1 MKFQIH
7 RKSHR
12 ISSSQFTT
20 TTTATGLP
28 NVDQDPAER
37 KRSLAPRDVRTRL
50 SVAEGRP
57 SVHQMHHAR
66 RERLGSHPSPLA
78 RQYKN
83 STPVS
88 PTSDISDIDETRG
101 RSSTFSSGQHS
112 DNEGRQPVLALKR
125 VESEPTGSLKPVTE
139 NGEVKRRADSLPQN
153 QFGMSN
159 MTVELEADDV
169 TTIPEEIL
177 TEAASSETEL
187 EVSTPHA
194 LQPPKNSL
202 SHSLH
207 RLNVSLLNHYVVP
220 SNNYS
225 IEEYQQNK
233 ISLFDQVVEWD
244 FPIFELEKVA
254 GDHILS
260 QVSQYLD

>member
-7 RKSHR
+7 HKSHR

-78 RQYKN
+78 RLYKN
-83 STPVS
+83 SSPVS
-88 PTSDISDIDETRG
+88 PTSDISDVDEKRV
-101 RSSTFSSGQHS
+101 RSLTFSPGQHS
-112 DNEGRQPVLALKR
+112 DNEDRQPVLGLKR
-125 VESEPTGSLKPVTE
+125 VESEPPVSLKTVTE
-139 NGEVKRRADSLPQN
+139 NGEIRRRAGSLPQT
-153 QFGMSN
+153 QFVMSN
-159 MTVELEADDV
+159 MTTEQETDDV
-169 TTIPEEIL
+169 TTIPEEV
-177 TEAASSETEL
+177 ASSETEL

-207 RLNVSLLNHYVVP
+207 QLNVSLLNHYVVP
-220 SNNYS
+220 SNSYS
-225 IEEYQQNK
+225 IEEYQQTK

-260 QVSQYLD
+260 QVSGI

>member
-57 SVHQMHHAR
+57 SVHQMHHVR

-78 RQYKN
+78 RLYKN
-83 STPVS
+83 SSPVS
-88 PTSDISDIDETRG
+88 PASDISDIDEKRV
-101 RSSTFSSGQHS
+101 RSLTFSPGQHS
-112 DNEGRQPVLALKR
+112 DNEDRRPVLGLKR
-125 VESEPTGSLKPVTE
+125 VESEPPVSLKAVTE
-139 NGEVKRRADSLPQN
+139 NGEIRRRAGSLPQT
-153 QFGMSN
+153 QFDTSN
-159 MTVELEADDV
+159 MTTEQETDDV
-169 TTIPEEIL
+169 TTIPEEV
-177 TEAASSETEL
+177 ASSETEL

-207 RLNVSLLNHYVVP
+207 QLNVSLLNHYVVP
-220 SNNYS
+220 SNSYS
-225 IEEYQQNK
+225 IEEYQQTK
-233 ISLFDQVVEWD
+233 VSLFDQVVEWD

-260 QVSQYLD
+260 QVSNI